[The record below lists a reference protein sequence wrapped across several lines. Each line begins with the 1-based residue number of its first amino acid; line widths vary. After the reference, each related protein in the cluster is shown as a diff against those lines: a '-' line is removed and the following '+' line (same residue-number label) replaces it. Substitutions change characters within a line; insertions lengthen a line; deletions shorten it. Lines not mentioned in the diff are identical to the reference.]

1 MGDDRLD
8 FSLAQPE
15 KPSATSGRIVQWFH
29 TACGVEKKKK
39 ERKGQKSINSWNFW
53 TVYG

>member
-8 FSLAQPE
+8 FPLAQPE

-29 TACGVEKKKK
+29 TACGVEKKK
-39 ERKGQKSINSWNFW
+39 RKGQKSINSWNFRI
-53 TVYG
+53 VYG